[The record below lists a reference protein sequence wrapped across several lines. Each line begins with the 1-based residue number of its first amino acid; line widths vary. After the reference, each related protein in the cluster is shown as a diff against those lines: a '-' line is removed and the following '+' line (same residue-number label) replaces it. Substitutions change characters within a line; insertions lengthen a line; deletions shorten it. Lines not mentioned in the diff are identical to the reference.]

1 MQYGIC
7 HLTAVPVRE
16 EPSETSVMTSQ
27 LLYGELYKIPE
38 TRKLWCKVRC
48 IHDHHEG
55 WVSNDQV
62 RIISEDEFGLLKS
75 SNSTRSA
82 DLVAYAV
89 ERESHLIPV
98 LLGSE
103 PGKSSFFGAHFE
115 GSLIQEKS
123 FRNEV
128 VHTASLYLNAPQLL
142 GGRSPFGID
151 ASGLTQMVYLQ
162 HGITLKRK
170 AEEQA
175 AQGEALSFI
184 EESEPGDLA
193 FFDNQ
198 EGIITHVGIILEN
211 HRIIH
216 VNGMVRID
224 LLDHHGVFNIKEN
237 RHTHRLRVIKK
248 IV

>member
-7 HLTAVPVRE
+7 HLTAIPVRD
-16 EPSETSVMTSQ
+16 EPSEASVMTSQ

-38 TRKLWCKVRC
+38 ARKAWCKVRC
-48 IHDHHEG
+48 HHDQHEG
-55 WVSNDQV
+55 WVSKEQI
-62 RIISEDEFGLLKS
+62 RFISEDEFKQLQAFQ
-75 SNSTRSA
+75 TARSA
-82 DLVAYAV
+82 DLVAYVV
-89 ERESHLIPV
+89 ERESHLLPV

-103 PGKSSFFGAHFE
+103 TAKSSFLGAHFE
-115 GSLIQEKS
+115 GSFIQDKS
-123 FRNEV
+123 FRKEV

-151 ASGLTQMVYLQ
+151 ASGFTQMVYLQ
-162 HGITLKRK
+162 HGIPLKRK
-170 AEEQA
+170 PEEQA
-175 AQGEALSFI
+175 TQGEALSFI

-198 EGIITHVGIILEN
+198 EGVITHVGIILEN

-216 VNGMVRID
+216 VHGMVRID
-224 LLDHHGVFNIKEN
+224 LLDHHGIFNIQEN